1 MEIVREGMDMEHQN
15 EEKWE
20 QELIHRIDQIE
31 ENAKEIKTMTK
42 WDYRIAAVITLL
54 CLVVVVAG
62 CAL

>member
-1 MEIVREGMDMEHQN
+1 MGTVREGMDMEHQN

-62 CAL
+62 CVL

>member
-1 MEIVREGMDMEHQN
+1 MEHQN

-42 WDYRIAAVITLL
+42 RDYRIAVVITLL